1 MEILGKDSVLI
12 EVNVEFNFKC
22 IKLKDEAGF
31 ETQLSTMPILMNSV
45 TLIIILYGILL
56 YLRFSKWGVT
66 FL

>member
-22 IKLKDEAGF
+22 INLKGEAGF

-56 YLRFSKWGVT
+56 Y
-66 FL
+66 